1 MIPKRFIIPNFA
13 QKYNK
18 IPNRSYQIKDYFCS
32 FKTITMKTRLLL
44 IILSVFLLA
53 GYSCRKI
60 NPINTDPSL
69 KLSFSAD
76 TILFD
81 TVFTSLGSATHQ
93 LKVYNNYSEDLNIS
107 SIKLRGGEASPF
119 RINLDGVNAIEF
131 YDKVIPA
138 NDSLFS
144 FMRVTIN
151 PNDLNTPFVVEDE
164 LEFITNGNTQIV
176 KLLAWGQNANYIVA
190 DKIVMIGDVPYHYH
204 VVADSLQTTVWTK
217 ERPYV
222 IYGYALINSWGTL
235 KIEEGTHVYCHQGG
249 GIFSWSD
256 GQLIIEGTAE
266 EPVVIQGDRLEPYY
280 KDTPGQ
286 WEQILMM
293 DGRAG
298 ADHRISHA
306 IIRNGIIGL
315 NCQSSLK
322 VTECALRI
330 DNTIIENQSGYG
342 LLSILYPVEA
352 KNFVIANCGKFNL
365 WTFGG
370 DYRFVHGTIANYWNG
385 NDHKNNVALRM
396 SNYAIDGST
405 EEAFYYPFH
414 LEADNCIIYGAQD
427 DELVTQ
433 FGPGADS
440 TYLFDHCLIKTRDFA
455 NASAGFNH
463 CLFNL
468 DPYFANYMSNDL
480 HIDSIAS
487 PVIGMGNP
495 LFGNEVPYDLD
506 GKPRTGRTDIGA
518 YQFMGE

>member
-1 MIPKRFIIPNFA
+1 MK
-13 QKYNK
+13 
-18 IPNRSYQIKDYFCS
+18 NRHFLILLA
-32 FKTITMKTRLLL
+32 TLLL
-44 IILSVFLLA
+44 V
-53 GYSCRKI
+53 GQSCRKTNLI
-60 NPINTDPSL
+60 NNDPNL

-93 LKVYNNYSEDLNIS
+93 LKVYNNHNDDLSIS
-107 SIKLRGGEASPF
+107 SIKLIGGTASPF
-119 RINLDGVNAIEF
+119 RINLDGENAIEF
-131 YDKVIPA
+131 YDKRIPA

-144 FMRVTIN
+144 FLQVTIN
-151 PNDLNTPFVVEDE
+151 PNELNTPFVVEDE
-164 LEFITNGNTQIV
+164 LEFVTNGNTQIV

-190 DKIVMIGDVPYHYH
+190 DKVLNIGGVPYSYH
-204 VVADSLQTTVWTK
+204 IVADSLETTVWTR

-222 IYGYALINSWGTL
+222 IYGYALINSYGTL
-235 KIEEGTHVYCHQGG
+235 KIEAGTKIYCHQGG

-256 GQLIIEGTAE
+256 GQLIIDGTAN

-280 KDTPGQ
+280 QNTPGQ

-298 ADHRISHA
+298 ADHRVSHA
-306 IIRNGIIGL
+306 IIRNGTIGL

-342 LLSILYPVEA
+342 LHSILYPVEA
-352 KNFVIANCGKFNL
+352 KNFVIANCGNYNV
-365 WTFGG
+365 WAFGG

-385 NDHKNNVALRM
+385 NEHKNNVALKI
-396 SNYAIDGST
+396 SNYAIDAAT
-405 EEAFYYPFH
+405 EEAFYYPFNM
-414 LEADNCIIYGAQD
+414 EVDNCIVYGTQN
-427 DELVTQ
+427 DELLTQ

-440 TYLFDHCLIKTRDFA
+440 TFLFNHCLVKTERFA
-455 NASAGFNH
+455 NAMAGFSH

-468 DPYFANYMSNDL
+468 DPCFADYRSNDFQV
-480 HIDSIAS
+480 DSVAS

-495 LFGNEVPYDLD
+495 LFGNEVPYDLN
-506 GKPRTGRTDIGA
+506 GSPRMGRTDIGA
-518 YQFMGE
+518 YQYTGK